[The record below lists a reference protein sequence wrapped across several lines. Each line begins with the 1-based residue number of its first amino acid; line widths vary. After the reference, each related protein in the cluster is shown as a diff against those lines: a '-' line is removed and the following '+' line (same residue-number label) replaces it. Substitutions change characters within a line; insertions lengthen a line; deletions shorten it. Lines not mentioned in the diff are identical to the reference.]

1 MKRYILTLLFIVGI
15 CVAARPERAEA
26 LVLPDLEPSVTS
38 GLARQ
43 YGDFYSYS
51 LPIVNYVT
59 SGSTDT
65 YLNSGDPYYVASGP
79 GQLADNIVIMTGAQ
93 AAASNTTG
101 FEDAYMTPNHATNAS
116 FSTATAADPD
126 NNGIYA
132 DSLTTWDANIEA
144 LVAYLDGSM
153 PVFYFNN
160 NETSSSQ
167 DLSITV
173 TLTLWNSLT
182 SAVYGVYYLIDT
194 TTADNYVLSG
204 GNVEFDGVTFNHNLG
219 ANNAAYAVVLP
230 ALNDFLA
237 AWTDAGDSQYD
248 MISMEISMYGLD
260 NGYEQAFIG
269 RGEYS
274 SSVVPEPATWLLLGL
289 GLLCLP
295 LVRRF
300 RRN

>member
-1 MKRYILTLLFIVGI
+1 MKRYILSLLIITAVT
-15 CVAARPERAEA
+15 VAVRPERAEA
-26 LVLPDLEPSVTS
+26 LILPDLDTSVAS

-59 SGSTDT
+59 SGFTDT
-65 YLNSGDPYYVASGP
+65 TVNSGDPYYVASGP
-79 GQLADNIVIMTGAQ
+79 GLLADDPVIMTGSGAN
-93 AAASNTTG
+93 ASNTQG
-101 FEDAYMTPNHATNAS
+101 FEDAYAVPNHYTPY
-116 FSTATAADPD
+116 STTTYADPTE

-132 DSLTTWDANIEA
+132 DSATSWDANIEA
-144 LVAYLDGSM
+144 LVAYLDGSF
-153 PVFYFNN
+153 PIFFFNN
-160 NETSSSQ
+160 NETNNAQ
-167 DLSITV
+167 DLYVTA
-173 TLTLWNSLT
+173 TLTVWNSLT
-182 SAVYGVYYLIDT
+182 SSVYGIYSLIDT

-230 ALNDFLA
+230 ALNEFLD
-237 AWTDAGDSQYD
+237 AWGGTGDSQYD
-248 MISMEISMYGLD
+248 MLSLEVSMYDLD

-274 SSVVPEPATWLLLGL
+274 GSVVPEPATWLLLGL
-289 GLLCLP
+289 GLLGLP

-300 RRN
+300 RR